1 MQGLDD
7 IQLRDILIR
16 AIGSDRAGVALEAF
30 HQPASVSVRI
40 NPSKVDEPEAFAVE
54 HFGHDVQRIPWSPYG
69 FMLGE
74 RPKFTLDPLFH
85 CGCYYVQDSSAM
97 VIGSIFRD
105 MLPKPGI
112 VSDRPESWI
121 CAPRQVEKVPIWLH
135 RFAKR
140 SGMTSCLSRMRSCV
154 QGCLSWL
161 TTLRCGA
168 IRTWLSQAWI
178 LRRSQG
184 WRAFSTSLSQMFLA
198 LAKECSARMPRLSR
212 IGRKM

>member
-7 IQLRDILIR
+7 IQLRDILTR

-30 HQPASVSVRI
+30 HQSASVSVRI

-105 MLPKPGI
+105 MLPKTG
-112 VSDRPESWI
+112 DCFRPARVLGLW
-121 CAPRQVEKVPIWLH
+121 KKY
-135 RFAKR
+135 RF
-140 SGMTSCLSRMRSCV
+140 G
-154 QGCLSWL
+154 
-161 TTLRCGA
+161 
-168 IRTWLSQAWI
+168 
-178 LRRSQG
+178 
-184 WRAFSTSLSQMFLA
+184 
-198 LAKECSARMPRLSR
+198 R
-212 IGRKM
+212 IASPSVRG

>member
-1 MQGLDD
+1 M
-7 IQLRDILIR
+7 
-16 AIGSDRAGVALEAF
+16 S
-30 HQPASVSVRI
+30 
-40 NPSKVDEPEAFAVE
+40 
-54 HFGHDVQRIPWSPYG
+54 QRLLPWSISDMMSKG
-69 FMLGE
+69 FLGVLMGLCWGKDLNS
-74 RPKFTLDPLFH
+74 RWIRCFTAGATTSRTLRLW
-85 CGCYYVQDSSAM
+85 SSG
-97 VIGSIFRD
+97 VYSEICSQ
-105 MLPKPGI
+105 KQGI

-140 SGMTSCLSRMRSCV
+140 SGMTSCLSRMRSCA

-198 LAKECSARMPRLSR
+198 PAKECSARMPRLSR

>member
-7 IQLRDILIR
+7 IQLRDILTR

-105 MLPKPGI
+105 MLPKSGI

-121 CAPRQVEKVPIWLH
+121 CAPRQVEKVPIWPH

-140 SGMTSCLSRMRSCV
+140 SGMTSCLSRMRSCA

-161 TTLRCGA
+161 TTWRCGA

-184 WRAFSTSLSQMFLA
+184 WRAFST
-198 LAKECSARMPRLSR
+198 
-212 IGRKM
+212 